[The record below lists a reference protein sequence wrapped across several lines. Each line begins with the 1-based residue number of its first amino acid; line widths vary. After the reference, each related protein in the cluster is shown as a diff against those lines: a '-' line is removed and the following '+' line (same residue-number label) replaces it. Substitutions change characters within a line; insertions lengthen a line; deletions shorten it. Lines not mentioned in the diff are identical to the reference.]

1 MTPETAPPAIQPTV
15 TSIHVHYEDGS
26 SDDIRLLQDGELP
39 LYDLR
44 REHPGEPTRNL
55 GAHTYGAIAAI
66 LLHTVTTTE
75 RIEYSLG
82 DPRIRA
88 LLARLVGMTPRER
101 EDGPGTRDDGVPG
114 SMGTETKA
122 TK

>member
-1 MTPETAPPAIQPTV
+1 MTPETPGNQPTV
-15 TSIHVHYEDGS
+15 SSIHLQYEDGS

-44 REHPGEPTRNL
+44 RERPGAEMRSL

-66 LLHTVTTTE
+66 LFHTVTTTE

-82 DPRIRA
+82 DPKIRA
-88 LLARLVGMTPRER
+88 LLARLVETTPPES
-101 EDGPGTRDDGVPG
+101 EDG
-114 SMGTETKA
+114 TEPSA
-122 TK
+122 

>member
-1 MTPETAPPAIQPTV
+1 MTPETPANQPTV

-26 SDDIRLLQDGELP
+26 SDEIRLLQDGELP

-44 REHPGEPTRNL
+44 RERPLAEMRSL

-66 LLHTVTTTE
+66 LFHTVTTTE

-88 LLARLVGMTPRER
+88 LLTRLFATTLPGNEHSPVRE
-101 EDGPGTRDDGVPG
+101 
-114 SMGTETKA
+114 K
-122 TK
+122 

>member
-1 MTPETAPPAIQPTV
+1 MTPETPANQPTV

-26 SDDIRLLQDGELP
+26 SDEIRLLQDGELP

-44 REHPGEPTRNL
+44 RERPLAEMRSL

-66 LLHTVTTTE
+66 LFHTVTTTE

-88 LLARLVGMTPRER
+88 PLARLVGTTPREM
-101 EDGPGTRDDGVPG
+101 EDGPGTRGDGV
-114 SMGTETKA
+114 
-122 TK
+122 